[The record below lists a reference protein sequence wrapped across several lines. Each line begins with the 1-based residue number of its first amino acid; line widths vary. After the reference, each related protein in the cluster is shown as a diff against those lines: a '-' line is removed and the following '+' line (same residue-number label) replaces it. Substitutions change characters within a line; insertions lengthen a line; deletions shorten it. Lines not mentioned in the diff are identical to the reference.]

1 MHLHFCNRY
10 GPTESGWEPTASPFT
25 VVRWRVRIL
34 SVSYADGG
42 EPMFLQR
49 DRVTEFVSENGVSV
63 SGWIATDEGWGPDAK
78 VELTVG
84 GVIVSIAKHT
94 EGRGESGNA
103 MLDLAVSGLASVV
116 VPVCGWLGVAG
127 SEGAGEA
134 PPECRGARAPLRLVL
149 GVRGFDRTP
158 R

>member
-1 MHLHFCNRY
+1 
-10 GPTESGWEPTASPFT
+10 
-25 VVRWRVRIL
+25 
-34 SVSYADGG
+34 
-42 EPMFLQR
+42 MFLQR

-84 GVIVSIAKHT
+84 GVIVSIAMHT
-94 EGRGESGNA
+94 EGRGKSGNA

-134 PPECRGARAPLRLVL
+134 PPECRGARAPLRLVTRSM
-149 GVRGFDRTP
+149 GE
-158 R
+158 

>member
-1 MHLHFCNRY
+1 
-10 GPTESGWEPTASPFT
+10 
-25 VVRWRVRIL
+25 
-34 SVSYADGG
+34 
-42 EPMFLQR
+42 MFLQR
-49 DRVTEFVSENGVSV
+49 DRATEFVSKNGVSV

-84 GVIVSIAKHT
+84 GLIVSIGKHT

-116 VPVCGWLGVAG
+116 VTVCGWLGVTG

-149 GVRGFDRTP
+149 
-158 R
+158 